1 MNCEINFDNPK
12 HKRFINDLKEQ
23 GALEELKRIYEL
35 GYHAPRE
42 YVDKYINK
50 RIKELEEGEKK

>member
-23 GALEELKRIYEL
+23 GVKDNEC
-35 GYHAPRE
+35 
-42 YVDKYINK
+42 
-50 RIKELEEGEKK
+50 